1 VRRPSEAWQDERA
14 QPAYRRLSAILRTA
28 IEEGQFED
36 GKPMPTEAE
45 LGEIYGVSR
54 HTVRQAFQDLVAD
67 GLVYR
72 VPGRGTFVTGLSKR
86 GRYLRSIGTLEEMM
100 SWPGTDMEVLTP
112 LEMSEDPEA
121 ASRLALPSV
130 RVATLMVRR
139 LYERE
144 PFVVTHIYLSPEVGR
159 LLQAEGLPSD
169 GTGTV
174 IGTLER
180 FIPLPV
186 AAASQEVTA
195 TSAPA
200 SVSSLIGCKPGEAI
214 LHVER
219 IYYDSGGTP
228 VEFAVSHYNPRRYS
242 YRLELR
248 RKTTR

>member
-1 VRRPSEAWQDERA
+1 MT
-14 QPAYRRLSAILRTA
+14 LRTA
-28 IEEGQFED
+28 IEEGQFE
-36 GKPMPTEAE
+36 GGEPMPTEAE
-45 LGEIYGVSR
+45 LGEKYGVSR

-100 SWPGTDMEVLTP
+100 SWTGSDMEVLTP
-112 LEMSEDPEA
+112 LEMGEEPEA
-121 ASRLALPSV
+121 ASRLALPSAK
-130 RVATLMVRR
+130 VATLAVRR
-139 LYERE
+139 LYEKK
-144 PFVVTHIYLSPEVGR
+144 PFVLTHIYLPPEIGR
-159 LLQAEGLPSD
+159 LMQAEGLPSD
-169 GTGTV
+169 GSGTV

-195 TSAPA
+195 ISAPA
-200 SVSSLIGCKPGEAI
+200 GISALISCEPGEAI

-228 VEFAVSHYNPRRYS
+228 VEFAVSHYNPKRYS

-248 RKTTR
+248 RKTTP